1 MNRTIL
7 TVAVTCLAFAGFRNV
22 AWAHEDDEQDV
33 QPVYQEYGQRSGHRE
48 FGRQPRGSRLDSE
61 VHHLNRMLQHVEREM
76 RRYRPDRHIRRQY
89 QHIRAEAY
97 ELNHQFRRGA
107 QYYDRRRLRA
117 QIAHMHSELHHIEE
131 DLHVPANEYYQWR

>member
-1 MNRTIL
+1 
-7 TVAVTCLAFAGFRNV
+7 
-22 AWAHEDDEQDV
+22 
-33 QPVYQEYGQRSGHRE
+33 
-48 FGRQPRGSRLDSE
+48 
-61 VHHLNRMLQHVEREM
+61 MLQHVEREM

-97 ELNHQFRRGA
+97 ELNNQFRRGA

-131 DLHVPANEYYQWR
+131 ELHVPANEYYQWH

>member
-1 MNRTIL
+1 
-7 TVAVTCLAFAGFRNV
+7 
-22 AWAHEDDEQDV
+22 
-33 QPVYQEYGQRSGHRE
+33 
-48 FGRQPRGSRLDSE
+48 
-61 VHHLNRMLQHVEREM
+61 MLQHVEREM

-97 ELNHQFRRGA
+97 ELNILFRRGA

-131 DLHVPANEYYQWR
+131 ELHVPAHARYELRRQASSRFNNTATGLSLLYPVAAVATTT